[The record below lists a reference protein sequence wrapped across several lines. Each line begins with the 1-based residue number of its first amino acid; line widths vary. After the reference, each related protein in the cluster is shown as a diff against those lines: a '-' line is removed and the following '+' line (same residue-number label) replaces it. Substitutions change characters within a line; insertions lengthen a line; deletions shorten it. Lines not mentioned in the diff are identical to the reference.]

1 MSKRGCPAAV
11 PFAALVD
18 YWFDEQ
24 AESLLETHLFACSHC
39 SETLGWIAGLA
50 DEIPGIV
57 RRGEAMM
64 VLTEAFLECLR
75 EQGVHI
81 REYRMG
87 PGGSVNC
94 TIGPTDDLVVAH
106 LEAPLAGVTRL
117 DLVASSAGGVLRR
130 VNDIPFDRTSGKI
143 VLAPRTRELRSLGHT
158 TEVAQ
163 LVAVDD
169 GGERVLGQYTF
180 NHSPFQGAP

>member
-1 MSKRGCPAAV
+1 MGCPEAV

-24 AESLLETHLFACSHC
+24 GESLLETHLFACSHC

-50 DEIPGIV
+50 EEIPGIV
-57 RRGEAMM
+57 RQGEAMV
-64 VLTEAFLECLR
+64 VLAQPFLERLR

-81 REYRMG
+81 REYRIG

-94 TIGPTDDLVVAH
+94 TIAPADDLVISY

-117 DLVASSAGGVLRR
+117 DLVASSAGGLRR
-130 VNDIPFDRTSGKI
+130 MEDIPFDRTSGKI
-143 VLAPRTRELRSLGHT
+143 VVAQCTPHLRSLGHAT
-158 TEVAQ
+158 QVTQ

-180 NHSPFQGAP
+180 NHSPFQGTP